1 MEFVLKHDKF
11 AHLCDIESFPDS
23 LRPLCLDTEAGEVRD
38 LLQEMVR
45 QVIRGHGDL
54 ARIHL
59 GCDEVWFLG
68 QSHATHRH

>member
-23 LRPLCLDTEAGEVRD
+23 LRPLRLDTEAGKVK
-38 LLQEMVR
+38 
-45 QVIRGHGDL
+45 G
-54 ARIHL
+54 L
-59 GCDEVWFLG
+59 GCNEVWFLG

>member
-11 AHLCDIESFPDS
+11 AHLRDIESFPNS